1 MTTDI
6 RDRVEEYTNT
16 QLDAL
21 IEVLESLDIDE
32 WDADL
37 AEYALCDAPQDV
49 ENLLTLV
56 KRVREKRG

>member
-37 AEYALCDAPQDV
+37 AEYALSDAPQDV